1 MINSFCAGH
10 VNDFAHLNLGF
21 EGLESEYDLGFKFE
35 ERESDKFHVD
45 SKTGIKVWAEP
56 LLVLYVSV
64 VQRSSQRTLP
74 TLRYGLT
81 RSKFAA
87 GLRSNPDDRERL
99 LEIARPHVRE
109 SVITMKA
116 GGTPEEAR
124 DVVML

>member
-10 VNDFAHLNLGF
+10 VNDFTHLTLAL
-21 EGLESEYDLGFKFE
+21 EGLEAEYDLGSKFE

-45 SKTGIKVWAEP
+45 PKTGIKAWAEP

-64 VQRSSQRTLP
+64 AQLSSRRPLP

-81 RSKFAA
+81 RSKFAG
-87 GLRSNPDDRERL
+87 GLRSNSDDRERL
-99 LEIARPHVRE
+99 LESARPHIHE
-109 SVITMKA
+109 SVITLKA